1 MCRLAIVLTIFLFSQ
16 YGIYA
21 QTTKKLTIHFS
32 PIFGASPFKLNDT
45 TYSLTNGDSIRF
57 TTLKFYISSLEL
69 INNNTTVL
77 KERNSFHL
85 IDKSENSSNSYSLFV
100 PKDLKFSSIRF
111 NIGIDSTTNIAGAL
125 GGDLDPLKG
134 MYWTWQ
140 NGYINWKIE
149 GTSLR
154 VPTKNHSF
162 QFHLGG
168 YQFPF
173 NSIQQIQ
180 LPIQN
185 QQSIDIVF
193 DIKMLMDVL
202 PLATQYRIMSPTAEA
217 VLLSKYLSK
226 ICSVL

>member
-1 MCRLAIVLTIFLFSQ
+1 MFRFAIVFSFFLFPMVSMF
-16 YGIYA
+16 A
-21 QTTKKLTIHFS
+21 QSTKKITIHYT
-32 PIFGASPFKLNDT
+32 PIFGTSPFKLIDT
-45 TYSLTNGDSIRF
+45 AYTLNNGDSIRF

-69 INNNTTVL
+69 INNNTTVF

-85 IDKSENSSNSYSLFV
+85 IDKSEKNSSSYSLFV
-100 PKDLKFSSIRF
+100 PKALTFTSIRF
-111 NIGIDSTTNIAGAL
+111 NIGIDSAINIAGAL

-149 GTSLR
+149 GTSPR
-154 VPTKNHSF
+154 VPIKNHSF

-173 NSIQQIQ
+173 NSIQKVQ
-180 LPIQN
+180 LPINN
-185 QQSIDIVF
+185 QKSIDIVF
-193 DIKMLMDVL
+193 DIKMLMDTL
-202 PLATQYRIMSPTAEA
+202 PLATQFRIMSPTAEA